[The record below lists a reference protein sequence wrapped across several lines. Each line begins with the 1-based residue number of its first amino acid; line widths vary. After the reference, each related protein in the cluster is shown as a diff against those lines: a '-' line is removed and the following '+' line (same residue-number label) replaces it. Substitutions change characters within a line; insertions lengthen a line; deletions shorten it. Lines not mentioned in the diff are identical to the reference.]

1 MTENRDN
8 FNETYN
14 ALIERI
20 VNLTLEGKIRAK
32 SQVYN
37 LLAEG
42 VKNGTG
48 EIFERCLTE
57 KIIVTRSQ
65 LERKIKATRVL
76 RALETIESEWEKYQK
91 TNQQNSLTA
100 AAIDNLVKIDRE
112 DRLLTL
118 VNLIDPNQ
126 NNALT
131 LEQLQQLAKH
141 LQTVSQQRGEA
152 DLWQI
157 ATGINLGL
165 NTWSNLSND
174 LTSWLYE
181 QNRNLGFTNDN
192 KRVTPWQ
199 IWASK
204 VNPSWLKRV
213 LESLANQQA
222 FDPLTQDLTLTD
234 WVETAIVFQYIQR
247 GLINFFD
254 QRIYSEKLGAKLS
267 ISTFLTFALIWS
279 MLTNSF
285 ERVSKNS
292 LYSRGCFQMALQIL
306 RTFAQRDYFP
316 LYGGIFASFSGSY
329 LKEALDYLSIPLRY
343 VEGTGEK
350 ARILTLIAYSNRIR
364 GDYQQARECHQQ
376 ALEIARQQQDYACE
390 IANLNHLSRLN
401 AIQKNYTEAINLSQ
415 RALILSRQQ
424 GNSLGQV
431 NALANLGYSQV
442 QEAQQ
447 LERYDPEIYQSSI
460 EYLQQGLKLAESLQ
474 DWQSKS
480 LCCSSL
486 GLAYLVLERPQ
497 EAINILLQGL
507 ESAKY
512 YGDVYLQGLLLTYLG
527 EAYYQDKNFEQAIYM
542 GSLGM
547 YWLHEIGAVEW
558 RQAASLLTV
567 IRGKNIAA
575 FEQTFSQ
582 ERSSLIKSLGL
593 EGYQYI
599 SEILSKYQQGN

>member
-8 FNETYN
+8 FKETYN

-42 VKNGTG
+42 LKNGTG
-48 EIFERCLTE
+48 EIFERCLSE

-65 LERKIKATRVL
+65 LETKIKATRVL
-76 RALETIESEWEKYQK
+76 RALETLESEWEKYQK

-181 QNRNLGFTNDN
+181 QNRHLGFTNDN
-192 KRVTPWQ
+192 ERVTPWQ

-222 FDPLTQDLTLTD
+222 FDSLTQDLTLTD

-267 ISTFLTFALIWS
+267 ISTFITLALIWS

-285 ERVSKNS
+285 EQVSKNS

-343 VEGTGEK
+343 VEGTEEK

-364 GDYQQARECHQQ
+364 GDYPQARECHQQ
-376 ALEIARQQQDYACE
+376 ALEIARQQQDSACE

-424 GNSLGQV
+424 GNSLGQA

-447 LERYDPEIYQSSI
+447 LERYDPEIYQTLI
-460 EYLQQGLKLAESLQ
+460 EYLKQGLKLAESLQ

-486 GLAYLVLERPQ
+486 GLAYLVLERTQ
-497 EAINILLQGL
+497 DAINILLQGL

-512 YGDVYLQGLLLTYLG
+512 YGDIYLQGLLLTYLG

-542 GSLGM
+542 GCLGM
-547 YWLHEIGAVEW
+547 YWLHEIGATEW

-567 IRGKNIAA
+567 IRGKNIPE

-582 ERSSLIKSLGL
+582 ERSSLIKSLGV

>member
-1 MTENRDN
+1 MTENKDN
-8 FNETYN
+8 LNETYN
-14 ALIERI
+14 ALIDRI

-37 LLAEG
+37 FLVEAVE
-42 VKNGTG
+42 NGTG

-57 KIIVTRSQ
+57 KMTVTRSQ
-65 LERKIKATRVL
+65 LETKIKATRIL
-76 RALETIESEWEKYQK
+76 RALETIESEWEKCQK
-91 TNQQNSLTA
+91 TNQQNSITSS
-100 AAIDNLVKIDRE
+100 AIDNLVKIATE

-131 LEQLQQLAKH
+131 LEQLQQLAKN
-141 LQTVSQQRGEA
+141 LQTIAQQRSEA

-157 ATGINLGL
+157 ATGINVGL

-181 QNRNLGFTNDN
+181 QNRNLGFTNDSD
-192 KRVTPWQ
+192 RVTPWQ
-199 IWASK
+199 IWAKK
-204 VNPSWLKRV
+204 VNPSWLKRI
-213 LESLANQQA
+213 LESLANQQSLDDLA
-222 FDPLTQDLTLTD
+222 KDLTLTD
-234 WVETAIVFQYIQR
+234 WVETALVFQYIQR

-254 QRIYSEKLGAKLS
+254 QRIYSEKLGAQLS

-279 MLTNSF
+279 LLTTSF
-285 ERVSKNS
+285 EKISKDS

-364 GDYQQARECHQQ
+364 GDYRQAIECHQQ
-376 ALEIARQQQDYACE
+376 ALEIARQQQDYPCE
-390 IANLNHLSRLN
+390 IANLNHLSRLY
-401 AIQKNYTEAINLSQ
+401 AIQKNYTEAINFSQ

-424 GNSLGQV
+424 GNSLGQA

-447 LERYDPEIYQSSI
+447 LERYDPEVYESSI
-460 EYLQQGLKLAESLQ
+460 EYLKQGLKLAESLQ
-474 DWQSKS
+474 DLQSKS

-486 GLAYLVLERPQ
+486 GIAYVILERPQ

-507 ESAKY
+507 EAAKR
-512 YGDVYLQGLLLTYLG
+512 YGDIYLQGLLLIYLA
-527 EAYYQDKNFEQAIYM
+527 EAYYQDKSFDKAIYM
-542 GSLGM
+542 GCLGM

-567 IRGKNIAA
+567 IRGKNIGE
-575 FEQTFSQ
+575 FQQ
-582 ERSSLIKSLGL
+582 ILRNERPSMIKAIGV
-593 EGYQYI
+593 EGYEYI
-599 SEILSKYQQGN
+599 SEILTKYQQGD

>member
-1 MTENRDN
+1 
-8 FNETYN
+8 
-14 ALIERI
+14 
-20 VNLTLEGKIRAK
+20 
-32 SQVYN
+32 
-37 LLAEG
+37 
-42 VKNGTG
+42 
-48 EIFERCLTE
+48 
-57 KIIVTRSQ
+57 
-65 LERKIKATRVL
+65 
-76 RALETIESEWEKYQK
+76 
-91 TNQQNSLTA
+91 
-100 AAIDNLVKIDRE
+100 
-112 DRLLTL
+112 
-118 VNLIDPNQ
+118 
-126 NNALT
+126 
-131 LEQLQQLAKH
+131 
-141 LQTVSQQRGEA
+141 
-152 DLWQI
+152 
-157 ATGINLGL
+157 
-165 NTWSNLSND
+165 
-174 LTSWLYE
+174 
-181 QNRNLGFTNDN
+181 
-192 KRVTPWQ
+192 
-199 IWASK
+199 
-204 VNPSWLKRV
+204 
-213 LESLANQQA
+213 
-222 FDPLTQDLTLTD
+222 
-234 WVETAIVFQYIQR
+234 
-247 GLINFFD
+247 
-254 QRIYSEKLGAKLS
+254 
-267 ISTFLTFALIWS
+267 
-279 MLTNSF
+279 
-285 ERVSKNS
+285 
-292 LYSRGCFQMALQIL
+292 MALQIL

-364 GDYQQARECHQQ
+364 GDYPQARECHQQ
-376 ALEIARQQQDYACE
+376 ALEIARQQQDSACE

-424 GNSLGQV
+424 GNSLGQA

-460 EYLQQGLKLAESLQ
+460 EYLKQGLKLAESLQ

-486 GLAYLVLERPQ
+486 GLAYLVLERTQ

-575 FEQTFSQ
+575 FEQTLSQ
-582 ERSSLIKSLGL
+582 ERSSLIKSIGL

>member
-37 LLAEG
+37 LLSEG

-65 LERKIKATRVL
+65 LETKIKATRVL

-192 KRVTPWQ
+192 ERVTPWQ

-222 FDPLTQDLTLTD
+222 FDSITQDLTLTD

-254 QRIYSEKLGAKLS
+254 QRIYSEKLGD
-267 ISTFLTFALIWS
+267 
-279 MLTNSF
+279 
-285 ERVSKNS
+285 R
-292 LYSRGCFQMALQIL
+292 
-306 RTFAQRDYFP
+306 
-316 LYGGIFASFSGSY
+316 
-329 LKEALDYLSIPLRY
+329 
-343 VEGTGEK
+343 
-350 ARILTLIAYSNRIR
+350 
-364 GDYQQARECHQQ
+364 
-376 ALEIARQQQDYACE
+376 
-390 IANLNHLSRLN
+390 
-401 AIQKNYTEAINLSQ
+401 
-415 RALILSRQQ
+415 
-424 GNSLGQV
+424 
-431 NALANLGYSQV
+431 
-442 QEAQQ
+442 
-447 LERYDPEIYQSSI
+447 
-460 EYLQQGLKLAESLQ
+460 
-474 DWQSKS
+474 KS
-480 LCCSSL
+480 
-486 GLAYLVLERPQ
+486 V
-497 EAINILLQGL
+497 
-507 ESAKY
+507 
-512 YGDVYLQGLLLTYLG
+512 V
-527 EAYYQDKNFEQAIYM
+527 
-542 GSLGM
+542 
-547 YWLHEIGAVEW
+547 
-558 RQAASLLTV
+558 
-567 IRGKNIAA
+567 
-575 FEQTFSQ
+575 
-582 ERSSLIKSLGL
+582 
-593 EGYQYI
+593 
-599 SEILSKYQQGN
+599 